1 MQSIPRVKRGDIYDV
16 DWGGESG
23 IHPALIIQND
33 IGNERSSYTIIA
45 YITHT
50 IKSLPV
56 MVSFS
61 DHESGLEHGGSVDLG
76 RIVTIPKSRLGDKR
90 GHLSSLKM
98 PQVNEAI
105 MASLGIE

>member
-1 MQSIPRVKRGDIYDV
+1 MKRGEIYDV
-16 DWGGESG
+16 NWGGKSG
-23 IHPALIIQND
+23 LHPALIIQND
-33 IGNERSSYTIIA
+33 IGNERSSYTIVA

-50 IKSLPV
+50 VKDLPC

-61 DHESGLEHGGSVDLG
+61 DHESGLDHSGSVDLG

-90 GHLSSLKM
+90 GRLSSLKI

-105 MASLGIE
+105 MTSLGIE